1 MSRTGII
8 YGINGP
14 VIYLK
19 GDTGFKMSEM
29 VYVGEEKLVGEV
41 ISLDKDQTTIQ
52 VYEETSG
59 LRPGEVVEA
68 SGEAVSVTLAP
79 GILDNIFDGIERPL
93 ERIAENAG
101 AFITRGISV
110 DSLDRQKLWDTH
122 ITVAEGDVLHGGDII
137 AEVPETRAI
146 VHKCMIPPDVTGTVV
161 SAVEDGKYTI
171 HDTLVTLELSDG
183 TTRDITMTQRWP
195 IRVPRP
201 AHDRIP
207 ASVPLIT
214 GQRILDTM
222 FPIAKGGTAAIPGG
236 FGTGKT
242 MTQHQIAKWSDADII
257 IYIGCGERGN
267 EMTQVLEEFQELV
280 DPKSGNPLM
289 DRTVL
294 IANTSNMPVAA
305 REASIYTVCNNT
317 TYIIVNC

>member
-1 MSRTGII
+1 MRKTGTI

-41 ISLDKDQTTIQ
+41 ISLDKERTTIQ

-59 LRPGEVVEA
+59 LRPGEIVEA

-93 ERIAENAG
+93 ERISEQAG
-101 AFITRGISV
+101 AFITRGVSV
-110 DSLDRQKLWDTH
+110 DSLDLQKQWETH
-122 ITVAEGDVLHGGDII
+122 ITVSEGDVLHGGDVI

-146 VHKCMIPPDVTGTVV
+146 VHKCMVPPDLGGTVV
-161 SAVEDGKYTI
+161 FAAEDGKYTI
-171 HDTLVTLELSDG
+171 QDTIVTLELDDG
-183 TTRDITMTQRWP
+183 TRKELTMAQRWP
-195 IRVPRP
+195 IRAARP
-201 AHDRIP
+201 VHDRIP

-222 FPIAKGGTAAIPGG
+222 FPIAKGGTASIPGG

-305 REASIYTVCNNT
+305 REASI
-317 TYIIVNC
+317 